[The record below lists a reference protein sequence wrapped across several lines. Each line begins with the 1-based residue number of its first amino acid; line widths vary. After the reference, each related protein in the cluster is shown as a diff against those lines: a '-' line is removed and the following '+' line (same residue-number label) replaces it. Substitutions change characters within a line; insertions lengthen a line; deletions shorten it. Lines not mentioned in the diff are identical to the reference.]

1 MSFASGRVRIAVLL
15 VGVALLSG
23 GTGFYFGF
31 GRGAGVVATI
41 ASQDR
46 VGEALS
52 DVRRSMEALSAD
64 DTDSTKRKIAT
75 DLRISLFTLDA
86 SSSSV
91 PFMTCRDQDR
101 KALAAARSYITTNP
115 YPQILN
121 GDPALDRGL
130 KFCGGR
136 GSQVLR

>member
-31 GRGAGVVATI
+31 GRGAGVMATI
-41 ASQDR
+41 ANQDR
-46 VGEALS
+46 VSEALS
-52 DVRRSMEALSAD
+52 DVRRSMAALSAN
-64 DTDSTKRKIAT
+64 DTDSMKRKIAT
-75 DLRISLFTLDA
+75 DLRISLFSLDA

-91 PFMTCRDQDR
+91 PFMTCRDQDS

-121 GDPALDRGL
+121 DDPVLERGL
-130 KFCGGR
+130 KFCDGR